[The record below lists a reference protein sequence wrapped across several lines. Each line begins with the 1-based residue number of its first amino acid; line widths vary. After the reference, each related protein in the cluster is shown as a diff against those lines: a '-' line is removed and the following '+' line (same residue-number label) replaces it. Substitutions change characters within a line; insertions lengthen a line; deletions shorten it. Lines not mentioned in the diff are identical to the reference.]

1 MSTETPQKLPGIP
14 DIPADQRTPAVVQL
28 LELCHRQQE
37 QIQALRD
44 EVARLKGQKP
54 KPVIKPSALEGERT
68 EKKQEQ
74 APKPHGKRHKTAEL
88 DIHESVKR
96 AAGRD

>member
-1 MSTETPQKLPGIP
+1 VL
-14 DIPADQRTPAVVQL
+14 L

-54 KPVIKPSALEGERT
+54 KPVIKPSALEGERS
-68 EKKQEQ
+68 EKKKARRRSPWQ
-74 APKPHGKRHKTAEL
+74 APQDG
-88 DIHESVKR
+88 R
-96 AAGRD
+96 A